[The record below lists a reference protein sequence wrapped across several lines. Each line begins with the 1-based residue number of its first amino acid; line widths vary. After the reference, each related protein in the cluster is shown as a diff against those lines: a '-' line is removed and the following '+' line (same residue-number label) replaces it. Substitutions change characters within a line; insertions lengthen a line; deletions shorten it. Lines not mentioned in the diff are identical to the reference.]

1 MYIEVIHNSK
11 SIASESYRTLR
22 SNIQFSNLGKNLKKI
37 VVTSANPNEGKSN
50 VSLNLSAA
58 LAQQGKK
65 VILIDAD
72 MRKPTQHKLIEK
84 RNNNGL
90 SKLLLGEITENA
102 INHLSIND
110 IKLDVLTSGPV
121 PPNPAEMLASSTM
134 EEILNSCNDN
144 YDYILIDTPPL
155 LAATDAQILS
165 CVSDATLLVVDI
177 QTSKRKQIIE
187 AKKRLDNV
195 GARLLGI
202 VANKLELHENSYYHY
217 DYK

>member
-1 MYIEVIHNSK
+1 ML
-11 SIASESYRTLR
+11 LR
-22 SNIQFSNLGKNLKKI
+22 
-37 VVTSANPNEGKSN
+37 
-50 VSLNLSAA
+50 
-58 LAQQGKK
+58 
-65 VILIDAD
+65 
-72 MRKPTQHKLIEK
+72 
-84 RNNNGL
+84 
-90 SKLLLGEITENA
+90 
-102 INHLSIND
+102 LSIND

-134 EEILNSCNDN
+134 EEILNSCSDN
-144 YDYILIDTPPL
+144 YDYIIIDTPPL

>member
-1 MYIEVIHNSK
+1 
-11 SIASESYRTLR
+11 
-22 SNIQFSNLGKNLKKI
+22 
-37 VVTSANPNEGKSN
+37 
-50 VSLNLSAA
+50 
-58 LAQQGKK
+58 
-65 VILIDAD
+65 

-144 YDYILIDTPPL
+144 YDYIIIDTPPL